1 MCNIFLTYERESH
14 KPFSPHGRPDAGGAR
29 RARQPASSAHRRC
42 AQRRGPQLRQPARAR
57 GRHQPAAA
65 ASASAKAR
73 RRRARDPQARS
84 VERRQGAQ
92 LFRSRRLQLR
102 VEPDHHRRG
111 GQIPHPVTEIPLAKE
126 AAMADHA
133 SAFLLVTM
141 LVLITVVL
149 LFGMKYFSASRQAM
163 FRVAGDDSL
172 RQLAEKSALA
182 QAASAASLTEV
193 QSDVAEVKTR
203 LAAIEKLL
211 REVE

>member
-1 MCNIFLTYERESH
+1 
-14 KPFSPHGRPDAGGAR
+14 
-29 RARQPASSAHRRC
+29 
-42 AQRRGPQLRQPARAR
+42 
-57 GRHQPAAA
+57 
-65 ASASAKAR
+65 
-73 RRRARDPQARS
+73 
-84 VERRQGAQ
+84 
-92 LFRSRRLQLR
+92 
-102 VEPDHHRRG
+102 
-111 GQIPHPVTEIPLAKE
+111 
-126 AAMADHA
+126 MADHA

-182 QAASAASLTEV
+182 QAASAASLTVV